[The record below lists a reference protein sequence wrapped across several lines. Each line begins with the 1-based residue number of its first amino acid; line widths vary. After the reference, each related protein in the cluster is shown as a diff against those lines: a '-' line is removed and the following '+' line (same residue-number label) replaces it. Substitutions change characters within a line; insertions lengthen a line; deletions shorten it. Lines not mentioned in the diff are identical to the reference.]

1 MRPKF
6 ARQLQSI
13 LEPAV
18 ASRGAAEALKAR
30 AASLA
35 AEGTGQPQQAAVAE
49 TLALPAQPPPELSW
63 PQYAVF
69 LLHVAAEIEHALLVQ
84 YLFAA
89 YTLDETIVPEED
101 RPAVRRWQEIIL
113 GIAKEEMGHFISV
126 QNILR
131 LVAAPL
137 NLEREDYPFDSE
149 FYPFDF
155 ALEKLTRGSL
165 SKYIYVEMPA
175 DWTTPPAEEVKEL
188 AREANHGESP
198 NRVGD
203 LYAAMIELLSDPLR
217 IPDEFFIADTVGMQ
231 ASFAE
236 WGRSYKAGARGN
248 LLTHE
253 HPATPELIIEIVD
266 SRASAVA
273 LLRRIAEQGEG
284 VGALAPPDADQ
295 VAGVAGASITGGV
308 LTDEAL
314 ELSHFRRFLD
324 IFNEWSAIGTG
335 FDPSRNAAT
344 NPIVSADLP
353 EAAQQAPS
361 EPDPCD
367 PVTSEITDPHA
378 FYWAHLQ
385 NLRYRMLLVDL
396 GHAFHL
402 DGALGSTTEVTA
414 RGEIIT
420 WTFVEMYNLRA
431 LAGILVRLPLE
442 RGGEA
447 SKRAAGPPFQ
457 MPYTLELPDREVD
470 RWRWHRELLRT
481 STALIGSIEA
491 LDPPPEPRHLA
502 YLAALRESDGQA
514 LVIIERMIA
523 AETKAIALR
532 KAAKGG
538 A

>member
-13 LEPAV
+13 VEPTV
-18 ASRGAAEALKAR
+18 PRRGAAEALKAR
-30 AASLA
+30 AK
-35 AEGTGQPQQAAVAE
+35 GVVAAVTGRAAPE
-49 TLALPAQPPPELSW
+49 ALGGFALPAQPPPELSW
-63 PQYAVF
+63 QQYAVF
-69 LLHVAAEIEHALLVQ
+69 LLYVAAEIEHALLVQ

-89 YTLDETIVPEED
+89 YTLDETVVPEEH
-101 RPAVRRWQEIIL
+101 RPIVRRWQEIIL

-126 QNILR
+126 QNVLR

-155 ALEKLTRGSL
+155 TLEKLTRGSL

-203 LYAAMIELLSDPLR
+203 LYAAMIALLSDTTR
-217 IPDEFFIADTVGMQ
+217 IPDDFFVADTTGMQ

-236 WGRSYKAGARGN
+236 WGRSYKSGARGN
-248 LLTHE
+248 LLTRD
-253 HPATPELIIEIVD
+253 HPRTPELIIEIVD
-266 SRASAVA
+266 SRESAVS
-273 LLRRIAEQGEG
+273 LLQQIAEQGEG
-284 VGALAPPDADQ
+284 VGAVHL
-295 VAGVAGASITGGV
+295 TG
-308 LTDEAL
+308 EAL

-324 IFNEWSAIGTG
+324 IFNEWTAIGVD
-335 FDPSRNAAT
+335 FDPSRNVAT
-344 NPIVSADLP
+344 NPIVDADLP
-353 EAAQQAPS
+353 EAAEREGEA
-361 EPDPCD
+361 PDPCD
-367 PVTSEITDPHA
+367 PVTSTITDPQA

-420 WTFVEMYNLRA
+420 WTFTEMYNIRA

-442 RGGEA
+442 RGGDA
-447 SKRAAGPPFQ
+447 SRRAAGPPFQ

-481 STALIGSIEA
+481 SIALIGTIEA
-491 LDPPPEPRHLA
+491 LEPPPEPRGLA
-502 YLAALRESDGQA
+502 YLKALRESDEQA
-514 LVIIERMIA
+514 LQMVEKMIV
-523 AETKAIALR
+523 AEQTKVNVQRA
-532 KAAKGG
+532 AAKG
-538 A
+538 AV